1 MSASLVATTA
11 SSSTTAQLLSN
22 TGTSY
27 SQSVDDSKKPISTV
41 TEKYELERLSHD
53 PLPPE
58 LRKILSEVARTG
70 VSQSLPWTQIS
81 KCHEP
86 SSGAALHPEAAQP
99 VAGARMQPS
108 RNSRSYFNKR
118 RESASSPSGNSPA
131 FQHAAS
137 RKPHRNGLHL
147 KRRRITS
154 DSSGNANNS
163 RVFLMRTSS
172 ASSSIFSH
180 ASAGTGRNSGSE
192 VEDSTQYE
200 CDSEGTSATSASERS
215 VDRREQRRKLA
226 SIQSVRLR
234 PEQQP
239 VVNYKTLKDAVR
251 SALDLVL
258 DHWYRRFGY
267 KLTVAEKRMKFN
279 EGSQTPNTEVGQ
291 SFGNDTE
298 RVSSST
304 EAVFQHRRQR
314 LLALVQGPLDAHTGD
329 VTNGVTTIKLPP
341 LIEDGPP
348 FTIQRIAEV
357 LVAPEKVSRLM
368 P

>member
-1 MSASLVATTA
+1 
-11 SSSTTAQLLSN
+11 
-22 TGTSY
+22 
-27 SQSVDDSKKPISTV
+27 
-41 TEKYELERLSHD
+41 
-53 PLPPE
+53 
-58 LRKILSEVARTG
+58 
-70 VSQSLPWTQIS
+70 
-81 KCHEP
+81 
-86 SSGAALHPEAAQP
+86 
-99 VAGARMQPS
+99 
-108 RNSRSYFNKR
+108 
-118 RESASSPSGNSPA
+118 
-131 FQHAAS
+131 
-137 RKPHRNGLHL
+137 
-147 KRRRITS
+147 
-154 DSSGNANNS
+154 
-163 RVFLMRTSS
+163 
-172 ASSSIFSH
+172 
-180 ASAGTGRNSGSE
+180 
-192 VEDSTQYE
+192 
-200 CDSEGTSATSASERS
+200 
-215 VDRREQRRKLA
+215 
-226 SIQSVRLR
+226 LR